1 MLPSRL
7 MAIISPVGH
16 HLDVWEMRR
25 NDFDYDLCFCR
36 KWKCYQCGGCG
47 ILFRLKSFSIYCWSY
62 LSMSFINYV
71 WMFGNMGN
79 CPPLPLPPP
88 TPLKVFGQNDPNER
102 EGGGQWP
109 KDISDP
115 DVLLS
120 KTFKILRGKTILYLL
135 WCDPPRSFPRP
146 TKLCSHYTHCKYF
159 VSNIGVSFLFHFV
172 KLLWALRATANI
184 FSHLLK
190 GGPGFFLNLWEPD
203 VYRLKVLICRNGK
216 LCSHNVKEDL

>member
-1 MLPSRL
+1 MCYLPGWWQLFPQSDTTLMFEKLDEMTLTMTCVFVESENVINAEAVGSCSGSNLSRFIADHICPCL
-7 MAIISPVGH
+7 LSTMSGCLVIWAMA
-16 HLDVWEMRR
+16 
-25 NDFDYDLCFCR
+25 
-36 KWKCYQCGGCG
+36 
-47 ILFRLKSFSIYCWSY
+47 
-62 LSMSFINYV
+62 
-71 WMFGNMGN
+71 
-79 CPPLPLPPP
+79 PPPLPPP

-172 KLLWALRATANI
+172 KLLWALTTTANI
-184 FSHLLK
+184 FSHLFK
-190 GGPGFFLNLWEPD
+190 CSPGFFLNLWEPNI
-203 VYRLKVLICRNGK
+203 YRLKVLICRNGK
-216 LCSHNVKEDL
+216 LCSNNIKEDL